1 MGLVMPDPRAGFK
14 LPVSPGTVARAE
26 EIGYSVPMRITAHI
40 ALPILLVLAA
50 CTTPRE
56 ACVENAEA
64 EYRGLQTA
72 IAITEANVAR
82 GYALDR
88 EQYAYRGATFCAGGT
103 FGNNPY
109 MGLSN
114 CNSTRYRTVVRP
126 VPIDI
131 EEEERKL
138 ASMRARLPVARERR
152 DAKIGACYQ
161 QFER

>member
-1 MGLVMPDPRAGFK
+1 MRTAVHLVLPLCLGLV
-14 LPVSPGTVARAE
+14 
-26 EIGYSVPMRITAHI
+26 
-40 ALPILLVLAA
+40 A

-72 IAITEANVAR
+72 IAIAESNIAR
-82 GYALDR
+82 GYAVERD
-88 EQYAYRGATFCAGGT
+88 QYAYRGATFCMGGT
-103 FGNNPY
+103 FGDNPY
-109 MGLSN
+109 LGLSN
-114 CNSTRYRTVVRP
+114 CNSTRYRTVVTP

-138 ASMRARLPVARERR
+138 ASMRARLPAARERR